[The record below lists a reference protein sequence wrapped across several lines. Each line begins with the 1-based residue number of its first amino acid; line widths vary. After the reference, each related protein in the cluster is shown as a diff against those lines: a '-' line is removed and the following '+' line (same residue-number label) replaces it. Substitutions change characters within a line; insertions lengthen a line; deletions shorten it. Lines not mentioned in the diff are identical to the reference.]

1 MPSSLRFSAHLPG
14 VLVLPEGNELRV
26 AQVIIRRPL
35 HELKWA
41 HDKKVI
47 CSMEGSVKMLAPTV
61 VYAVGLGHDQPY
73 FSTPSSRRV
82 VGGSVAAPADAPR
95 LGQRTPDEMWASP
108 LCLPTRSQGAARAVL
123 HAHPGHGR

>member
-1 MPSSLRFSAHLPG
+1 STLLRTGTFYFALTGMNKSG
-14 VLVLPEGNELRV
+14 
-26 AQVIIRRPL
+26 
-35 HELKWA
+35 A

-47 CSMEGSVKMLAPTV
+47 CSMGGSVKMLAPTV
-61 VYAVGLGHDQPY
+61 VCAVGLSHDQPY

-123 HAHPGHGR
+123 HAHPGHGRYDPLA

>member
-1 MPSSLRFSAHLPG
+1 MLGRARAQVNWS
-14 VLVLPEGNELRV
+14 PEG
-26 AQVIIRRPL
+26 
-35 HELKWA
+35 A

-47 CSMEGSVKMLAPTV
+47 CSMGGSVKMLAPTV
-61 VYAVGLGHDQPY
+61 VCAVGLSHDQPY